1 MEKEILYGAFGIV
14 SGIVAGGGL
23 YAIYTK
29 LGLNKSRQEADN
41 ILREANSKSENIL
54 RKAVLDGKTQVH
66 DLKVAAEKEIM
77 LQKNEMLEV
86 EKQLNRREGN
96 IEVREKSLTKKEEE
110 QEKFQESLNLKL
122 AKLEA
127 REIEV
132 NEALS
137 KKTEELERIANL
149 TTAQAKEELFEIVKA
164 KMNNEVTA
172 YLKEAEEEEKVQAK
186 DKANNII
193 VHAIQ
198 SVVNDVVMDRSVS
211 VISLPNDEMKGR
223 IIGKEGR
230 NIKTFEKITGVDVI
244 IDDTPETLV
253 LSCYNPIRREVA
265 RLALEALIADG
276 RIQPGRIEEVVAR
289 VEREL
294 EEHILKTGE
303 ETAFKLRL
311 GKMPTELLRL
321 IGRLK
326 YRYSYSQNALQ
337 HSIEVAQYTG
347 IMAAEL
353 GLNQTLAKR
362 AGLLHDIGK
371 ALDFEQDGTH
381 TELGYKV
388 CKKLGEHPIVL
399 NAILAHH
406 EIEPPIHL
414 ISNLVCAADVLS
426 ASRPG
431 ARKEAMQSYV
441 ERIEALENISM
452 SFDGVKQA
460 YAIQSGKELRIMVV
474 PSEVDDNRSYEIA
487 RAIKERIENEL
498 TYPGNIKINVIRE
511 LRAIEVAK

>member
-1 MEKEILYGAFGIV
+1 MELIYGA
-14 SGIVAGGGL
+14 SGIVIGVIVGL
-23 YAIYTK
+23 AIYTIFTK
-29 LGLNKSRQEADN
+29 LGFNKSKQEAENLIRD
-41 ILREANSKSENIL
+41 AKSKSENII

-66 DLKVAAEKEIM
+66 ELKVAAEKDIM
-77 LQKNEMLEV
+77 AHKNEMLEA
-86 EKQLNRREGN
+86 EKQLNRREGD
-96 IEVREKSLTKKEEE
+96 IEIREKSLTKKEAEN
-110 QEKFQESLNLKL
+110 EKLQQNLNTKII
-122 AKLEA
+122 KLE
-127 REIEV
+127 EKEVEV

-137 KKTEELERIANL
+137 KKTEELERVSNL
-149 TTAQAKEELFEIVKA
+149 TSAQAKEELFEIVK
-164 KMNNEVTA
+164 NNMRHEVA
-172 YLKEAEEEEKVQAK
+172 AFMKESEEEAKIQSKEKAK
-186 DKANNII
+186 NLIA
-193 VHAIQ
+193 HAIQ
-198 SVVNDVVMDRSVS
+198 SVVHDEVMDRSVS

-265 RLALEALIADG
+265 RLALEALVSDG

-303 ETAFKLRL
+303 ETVFKLRL
-311 GKMPTELLRL
+311 GKMPTELIRL
-321 IGRLK
+321 IGRMK
-326 YRYSYSQNALQ
+326 YRYSYGQNQLQ

-347 IMAAEL
+347 LMAAEL

-381 TELGYKV
+381 TELGYKI
-388 CKKLGEHPIVL
+388 CKKLGEHPVVL

-406 EIEPPIHL
+406 DIEPPIHL

-426 ASRPG
+426 AARPG
-431 ARKEAMQSYV
+431 ARRETMQTYV
-441 ERIEALENISM
+441 ERLEALEDISM

-460 YAIQSGKELRIMVV
+460 YAIQSGKELRVMVV
-474 PSEVDDNRSYEIA
+474 PSEVDDVKSFEIA
-487 RAIKERIENEL
+487 RGIKERIENEL

-511 LRAIEVAK
+511 VRAIEIAK